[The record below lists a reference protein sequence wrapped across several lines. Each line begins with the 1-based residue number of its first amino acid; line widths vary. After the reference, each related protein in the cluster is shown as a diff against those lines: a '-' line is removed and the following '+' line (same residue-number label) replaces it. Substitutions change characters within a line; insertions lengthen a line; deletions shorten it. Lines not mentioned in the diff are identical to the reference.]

1 LSAPS
6 ELPMIDAV
14 PPRRLFVCAI
24 AVLVAAATGGVVG
37 AVADPG
43 SGQASA
49 ALNDCGGASAG
60 GIGVGAYV
68 PSRGRG
74 ASSVDIAV
82 EWYSSA
88 DGGWHPA
95 AAGDSGWYRAGGN
108 GDDVQT
114 GYTFPYQGPSAGH
127 RLVMRGI
134 VSIRWSSGE
143 SSTLRTGNC
152 EIGGGGPTTPA
163 APRIISI
170 SGGEG
175 GKQAGVVRN
184 HAGNAKPRKRA
195 NPRRVVH
202 RPSVKV
208 PARRPHSVDQPGSHD
223 APVGHDGVDAAPS
236 QGTSGTTG

>member
-1 LSAPS
+1 MM
-6 ELPMIDAV
+6 EAV
-14 PPRRLFVCAI
+14 STRRLFVCAI

-68 PSRGRG
+68 PARGRG
-74 ASSVDIAV
+74 SSSVDITV

-95 AAGDSGWYRAGGN
+95 AVGDSGWYAAGGP

-134 VSIRWSSGE
+134 VSIRWSNGD
-143 SSTLRTGNC
+143 SSTLTTGNC
-152 EIGGGGPTTPA
+152 EIGGGRPTTPA
-163 APRIISI
+163 APRIIAV

-184 HAGNAKPRKRA
+184 NPGHTKPRKRT
-195 NPRRVVH
+195 NTRSVVH
-202 RPSVKV
+202 RPRVKV
-208 PARRPHSVDQPGSHD
+208 PVRRTHRVNQTGSHE
-223 APVGHDGVDAAPS
+223 APVGHDGVDSTAPQS
-236 QGTSGTTG
+236 TTGTTGQQPPVQQ

>member
-1 LSAPS
+1 
-6 ELPMIDAV
+6 MIAAV

-24 AVLVAAATGGVVG
+24 AVLVAAATGGVVA

-68 PSRGRG
+68 PARGRG

-95 AAGDSGWYRAGGN
+95 AAGDSGWYSAGGS
-108 GDDVQT
+108 GEDVQT

-127 RLVMRGI
+127 RLVMRGV
-134 VSIRWSSGE
+134 VSIRWSRGD
-143 SSTLRTGNC
+143 STTLTTGNC
-152 EIGGGGPTTPA
+152 QIGGGGPTTPA
-163 APRIISI
+163 APRVIAV

-184 HAGNAKPRKRA
+184 HAGHAKPRKRT
-195 NPRRVVH
+195 NTRRVVH
-202 RPSVKV
+202 RPRVKI
-208 PARRPHSVDQPGSHD
+208 PARPPHRVNQTGSHD
-223 APVGHDGVDAAPS
+223 APVGHDGVDSTSS
-236 QGTSGTTG
+236 QGATGATGKQSPVQQ

>member
-1 LSAPS
+1 
-6 ELPMIDAV
+6 MIDVVPTRHLLSCAV
-14 PPRRLFVCAI
+14 
-24 AVLVAAATGGVVG
+24 AVLIAAATGGVVA

-68 PSRGRG
+68 PGRGRG

-95 AAGDSGWYRAGGN
+95 AAGDSGWYQAGGA
-108 GDDVQT
+108 GEDVQT

-127 RLVMRGI
+127 RLVMRGV
-134 VSIRWSSGE
+134 VSIRWSAG
-143 SSTLRTGNC
+143 STTTLTTGAC
-152 EIGGGGPTTPA
+152 EIGDRGPTTPI
-163 APRIISI
+163 APRLIAV

-184 HAGNAKPRKRA
+184 NTGHAKPRKGA

-202 RPSVKV
+202 GPRVKV
-208 PARRPHSVDQPGSHD
+208 PTRRPHRVNQTGSHD
-223 APVGHDGVDAAPS
+223 APIGHDGVDSAAP
-236 QGTSGTTG
+236 

>member
-1 LSAPS
+1 
-6 ELPMIDAV
+6 MMGAV
-14 PPRRLFVCAI
+14 PRRLFATVV
-24 AVLVAAATGGVVG
+24 AVLVAATTGGVVV
-37 AVADPG
+37 AAADPG

-60 GIGVGAYV
+60 GIGIGAYV
-68 PSRGRG
+68 PARGRG
-74 ASSVDIAV
+74 ASSVDVAV

-95 AAGDSGWYRAGGN
+95 AAGESGWYPAGGS
-108 GDDVQT
+108 GEDVQT

-127 RLVMRGI
+127 RLVMRGV
-134 VSIRWSSGE
+134 VSIRWSSGD
-143 SSTLRTGNC
+143 SSTLTTGNC

-163 APRIISI
+163 APRVIAV

-184 HAGNAKPRKRA
+184 HAGHAKPRKRPNA
-195 NPRRVVH
+195 RRVVH

-208 PARRPHSVDQPGSHD
+208 PVRRPHRVDQTGSHQ
-223 APVGHDGVDAAPS
+223 APVRHDGIDSTPS
-236 QGTSGTTG
+236 QSTAVTAAQLAPVQQ